1 MVFAQY
7 WQHGSE
13 QAAQCMRQETHWD
26 VVLLAEGDGCLIH
39 DPQVC
44 AGDIFVAE
52 LLVKLCTRVLQHTEH
67 VAGSVP
73 S

>member
-1 MVFAQY
+1 
-7 WQHGSE
+7 
-13 QAAQCMRQETHWD
+13 MRQKTHWN

-52 LLVKLCTRVLQHTEH
+52 LLVKLRTRVLQHTEH
-67 VAGSVP
+67 VAGSVA